1 MEFQLLHYNQTEATA
16 QRGTMNELKHAI
28 EMADIAY
35 SMDYTDDA
43 RLTLLE
49 RKVDAIIEYLLNKE
63 ETNTKLTK
71 ELYV

>member
-1 MEFQLLHYNQTEATA
+1 
-16 QRGTMNELKHAI
+16 MNELKHAI

-63 ETNTKLTK
+63 ETW
-71 ELYV
+71 EDVRARCS

>member
-1 MEFQLLHYNQTEATA
+1 MHNTEF
-16 QRGTMNELKHAI
+16 MKELKHDI
-28 EMADIAY
+28 EMADIVY